1 MLDSDMGS
9 SRSDG
14 VGKERLKWTQELHD
28 LFERAV
34 NQLGGPDRAT
44 PKGILKAMGIPVL
57 TIYHVK
63 SHLQKY
69 RMSKFIP
76 ESSTRGKFERRN
88 ISEILPNFST
98 TSGAQLN
105 EALQMQKEA
114 EKRLSD
120 QNEVQRSLKLKIE
133 AQSKFLERIAVDFKN
148 RVGITKPSKPFS
160 PISLPSLCEESE
172 SNAKEFESD
181 SEIDKIELHSED
193 EFQAPKRLKR
203 NTDICHPRHNIASLD
218 SGSYN
223 QNMLLPKASKAMY
236 PSYETNIPWNVGSC
250 QSSLMPPLYN
260 WN

>member
-1 MLDSDMGS
+1 MIFLIGTGCVNSISLKFTSEDS
-9 SRSDG
+9 SR
-14 VGKERLKWTQELHD
+14 
-28 LFERAV
+28 
-34 NQLGGPDRAT
+34 
-44 PKGILKAMGIPVL
+44 
-57 TIYHVK
+57 
-63 SHLQKY
+63 
-69 RMSKFIP
+69 
-76 ESSTRGKFERRN
+76 
-88 ISEILPNFST
+88 
-98 TSGAQLN
+98 GAQLN

-133 AQSKFLERIAVDFKN
+133 AQSRFLERIAVDFKN
-148 RVGITKPSKPFS
+148 RVGIMKPSKPFS
-160 PISLPSLCEESE
+160 TISLPSLCEESE

-193 EFQAPKRLKR
+193 EFQAHKRLKR
-203 NTDICHPRHNIASLD
+203 NTDIFHPRYNIASLD

>member
-34 NQLGGPDRAT
+34 NQLGGPD
-44 PKGILKAMGIPVL
+44 
-57 TIYHVK
+57 
-63 SHLQKY
+63 
-69 RMSKFIP
+69 SKFRNMNSGTTLLALP
-76 ESSTRGKFERRN
+76 GNTGCQSSFQNPR
-88 ISEILPNFST
+88 L
-98 TSGAQLN
+98 LN

-133 AQSKFLERIAVDFKN
+133 AQSRFLERIAVDFKN

-160 PISLPSLCEESE
+160 TISLPSLCEESE

-181 SEIDKIELHSED
+181 SEIDKIELNSED
-193 EFQAPKRLKR
+193 EFQAHKRLKR
-203 NTDICHPRHNIASLD
+203 NTDIFHPRYNIASLD

-223 QNMLLPKASKAMY
+223 QNILLPKASKAMY